1 MKTLFCTSFPCSDS
15 NTHKSSS
22 PERSCVQAGR
32 PDLESVS
39 LRPCRQLPGLPIL
52 VPYFFLRFS
61 DELPLKYQL
70 LNFSLSSKTRHFPL
84 RQYPNLFPSS
94 ISQRIQTVL
103 VLLPRET
110 PPWFAAMQNSWRS
123 SLLKHTY
130 S

>member
-1 MKTLFCTSFPCSDS
+1 MKTLSCTSFPCSKS

-22 PERSCVQAGR
+22 PEPSCVQAGR
-32 PDLESVS
+32 PDLEPVS
-39 LRPCRQLPGLPIL
+39 LRPCWQLPGLLVL
-52 VPYFFLRFS
+52 VPCFFLRFS
-61 DELPLKYQL
+61 YELPLKYQL

-103 VLLPRET
+103 VLLPREP

-123 SLLKHTY
+123 SLLKYTY